1 MEKYDEE
8 TLDIISRIEQENKEA
23 AKFKSDLLIEA
34 SEGSIGNNYEGLDFK
49 LRLSPLGEFSI
60 SEYSK
65 YKDDRWKFVVKD
77 GVTTKQI
84 IFNSDLLGFD
94 VLKKLFVFHY
104 IPAFNPFCTIRS
116 FESTCTYAHA
126 VNLLKK
132 YVFEPNGLTALPEDI
147 NLITARMLNDAL
159 DAAKKDGAIRHY
171 HFLFFTIRFWLALTT
186 QSLISSEF
194 CLDVNPK
201 RVDNIQRKKD
211 VINHIETHTKGWEPY
226 SADEIE
232 SLITYSKYWL
242 EDALPVLVEA
252 SKFIN
257 KKGLLEKK
265 QSEFT
270 TCNIEEQNEF
280 ESIFGRKVSGK
291 EVIGYSKRINSRRT
305 RKRDNVEVIHY
316 SYSWKNKFEIAIDR
330 VRNGLFIL
338 IALLTGLRKSE
349 ISCLTL
355 NDIYF
360 DGENKCQ
367 IDITRFKTTRDPNF
381 FGEIDTLPLPEYVG
395 ECFKSY
401 KSLRSLGSF
410 FLKGLLFQP
419 VSGTHEVNLLDRMI
433 SKLSLNLRGE
443 VGLDSIHLHRFRK
456 TIAEILIHRSEKN
469 IDLIRMLFGHSSYQM
484 TLKYIAR
491 NPYVVESISEVLEQ
505 HFTQDFI
512 KIITAI
518 SQDSYSG
525 PAAESL
531 SKIVN
536 KRPEKF
542 KGKLIRFT
550 ISQYVEHILESGQP
564 LFISRTMLG
573 QYCFSNETFTKSN
586 VPPCLKYKKINDDG
600 VIPDINNCKVGCEF
614 LVVTKEAEKSLIDNI
629 DFYQTMIINSGDLM
643 PKKSLIEFKRQ
654 IKLNEKHLSNL
665 NLKRKSL
672 KSQYKV
678 RGDN

>member
-1 MEKYDEE
+1 MEKYEEE
-8 TLDIISRIEQENKEA
+8 TLDIISRIDQENKEA

-34 SEGSIGNNYEGLDFK
+34 SEGLIGNNYEGLNFK

-65 YKDDRWKFVVKD
+65 YKDNRWEFVVKE

-84 IFNSDLLGFD
+84 IFNSDLFGFN

-126 VNLLKK
+126 VNLLEK
-132 YVFEPNGLTALPEDI
+132 YIFEPNGLTALPEDI

-159 DAAKKDGAIRHY
+159 DTAKKDGAIRHY

-186 QSLISSEF
+186 QNLISSEF
-194 CLDVNPK
+194 GLDVNPK

-211 VINHIETHTKGWEPY
+211 VINHIETHSKGWEPY
-226 SADEIE
+226 STDEIE
-232 SLITYSKYWL
+232 SLIKYSKYWL
-242 EDALPVLVEA
+242 EDALPVLLEA

-257 KKGLLEKK
+257 KKGLLEQK
-265 QSEFT
+265 QSEFI

-280 ESIFGRKVSGK
+280 ESIFGRKMSGK

-349 ISCLTL
+349 LSCLTL

-395 ECFKSY
+395 ECLNSY
-401 KSLRSLGSF
+401 KSLRLLDGF

-419 VSGTHEVNLLDRMI
+419 VYGTHEVNLLDRMI
-433 SKLSLNLRGE
+433 SKLSVNLRGE

-469 IDLIRMLFGHSSYQM
+469 IDLIRMLFGHRSYQM

-491 NPYVVESISEVLEQ
+491 NPYLVESISEVLEQ
-505 HFTQDFI
+505 HFTEDFI

-542 KGKLIRFT
+542 KGKLVRFT
-550 ISQYVEHILESGQP
+550 ISEYVEYILESGQP

-573 QYCFSNETFTKSN
+573 QYCFSNEKFTKSN
-586 VPPCLKYKKINDDG
+586 VPPCLEYKKINDDG

-614 LVVTKEAEKSLIDNI
+614 LVVTREAEKSLIDNI

-672 KSQYKV
+672 NSQYKV